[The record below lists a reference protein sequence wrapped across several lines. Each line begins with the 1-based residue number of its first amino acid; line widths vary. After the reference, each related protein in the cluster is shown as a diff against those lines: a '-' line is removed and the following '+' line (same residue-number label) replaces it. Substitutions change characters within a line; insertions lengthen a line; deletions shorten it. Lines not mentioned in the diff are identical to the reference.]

1 MYDKMTPFDIR
12 FLMKINELGIIPFCN
27 SGKEFRE
34 ALATLPPGERR
45 ETKRKFRKVWR
56 KMMKQCG
63 RKKTS
68 AFLSDLFYPS
78 EEKRRGNPSRRTKS
92 FRQKRVLNHF
102 RAEVQREMNK
112 KG

>member
-12 FLMKINELGIIPFCN
+12 FLMKINDLGIIPFCS
-27 SGKEFRE
+27 SGKEFQE

-56 KMMKQCG
+56 KMMKECN
-63 RKKTS
+63 RKKSS

-78 EEKRRGNPSRRTKS
+78 GEKQRGNPSRSTKS
-92 FRQKRVLNHF
+92 FRQKRVLNSI
-102 RAEVQREMNK
+102 RAEVQKEMNEK
-112 KG
+112 N